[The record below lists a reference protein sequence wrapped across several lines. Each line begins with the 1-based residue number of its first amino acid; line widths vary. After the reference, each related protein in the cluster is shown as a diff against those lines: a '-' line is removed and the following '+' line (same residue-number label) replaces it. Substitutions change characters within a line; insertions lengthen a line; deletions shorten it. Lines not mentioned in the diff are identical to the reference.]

1 LTVGDEHEDER
12 TNEMSTATD
21 DRLLTRKQ
29 AAEVLGFQPQTLARW
44 KWEGREDRPPE
55 VRVGR
60 AVRYRASELSR
71 WIAEQGDKPTRTRN
85 PRN

>member
-1 LTVGDEHEDER
+1 MSSGTEDK
-12 TNEMSTATD
+12 
-21 DRLLTRKQ
+21 LLTRRQ

-60 AVRYRASELSR
+60 AVRYRASALYR
-71 WIAEQGDKPTRTRN
+71 WIAEREIGRAHV
-85 PRN
+85 

>member
-1 LTVGDEHEDER
+1 
-12 TNEMSTATD
+12 MSTATD

-60 AVRYRASELSR
+60 SVRYRASALAR
-71 WIAEQGDKPTRTRN
+71 WIAERGEDRNGSSRTRN
-85 PRN
+85 PRT

>member
-1 LTVGDEHEDER
+1 
-12 TNEMSTATD
+12 MSTTTD

-60 AVRYRASELSR
+60 SVRYRASSLAR
-71 WIAEQGDKPTRTRN
+71 WIAERGDNPSRN
-85 PRN
+85 PRT